1 MKMLAVLVLGS
12 CSITGNRREAAG
24 RTGGQRVQAE
34 VWGADCRE
42 EECRPAEQMR
52 PTPVF
57 CPFPR
62 LTLDFFFYLCSLKD
76 TKLGS

>member
-1 MKMLAVLVLGS
+1 V
-12 CSITGNRREAAG
+12 G